1 MRFILLILSIA
12 LASCSGPGSSQEYL
26 FFLHNKYLELEGEK
40 GFHHEYGRV
49 EYDAIINTFRN
60 DGFTIISEIRPRDTD
75 ARAYAKKVVH
85 EIDSLI
91 DDGVDPSKITVVGTS
106 KGGYIAMYASSFL
119 KNKDVNFVFV
129 GCCDTVEMPQI
140 PDFDFYGN
148 ILSIYEASDSFATSC
163 VKIMDKFKSN
173 MPRYEEVQL
182 NTGLKHGFLYKAL
195 PDWMEPAMAW
205 ARKREIK
212 TPVLTTLID
221 SVLKGKTGELPFNGI
236 VLISQNN
243 RRIYGKALG
252 YADIATQQSLNLT
265 DQVVIGSLSKQI
277 SSVLALREYEK
288 GTLRLDDPVG
298 KYVTTLK
305 QPWKDSVTIGHLMSH
320 THGIKDTSAPLVWP
334 AGSKMEYGNIGF
346 ILLGKVL
353 EKVSGKTIAQLSTE
367 LFALAGMRHSTCP
380 GEEKDSH
387 RATGHS
393 QNSDG
398 SIVATGG
405 SSTPYP
411 AHFVPAGGFV
421 STAIDLTAWNHALH
435 HGKLLADSTYK
446 LMTTL
451 KPNAVRTHPTLETMD
466 YGYGIQ
472 MKRGMIGHSGYAPG
486 YVSLNFYFPA
496 SRTSVV
502 VLNNLAASEISKA
515 YDYHVR
521 VLKAVEGYLK

>member
-1 MRFILLILSIA
+1 MNYLLLIISAFLI
-12 LASCSGPGSSQEYL
+12 SCSGSGNSQEYL

-49 EYDAIINTFRN
+49 EYDAIVNAFRN
-60 DGFTIISEIRPRDTD
+60 DGFTVISEVRPRDTD
-75 ARAYAKKVVH
+75 ARTYAKKVVVH

-106 KGGYIAMYASSFL
+106 KGGYVAMYTSSYL

-148 ILSIYEASDSFATSC
+148 VLSIYEASDSFATSC
-163 VKIMDKFKSN
+163 IKVMDRFKAN

-195 PDWMEPAMAW
+195 PDWIEPAMAW
-205 ARKREIK
+205 ARKRELK
-212 TPVLTTLID
+212 TPGLTTLLD

-236 VLISQNN
+236 VLVTQNN
-243 RRIYGKALG
+243 RTIYGKALG
-252 YADIATQQSLNLT
+252 YADIATQRSLNLT
-265 DQVVIGSLSKQI
+265 DQVIIGSLSKQI
-277 SSVLALREYEK
+277 SAVLALREYEK
-288 GTLRLDDPVG
+288 GTLHLDDPVG
-298 KYVTTLK
+298 KYVSTLT

-320 THGIKDTSAPLVWP
+320 THGIKDLNAPLAWP
-334 AGSKMEYGNIGF
+334 AGSKLEYGNVGF
-346 ILLGKVL
+346 VLLRDVI
-353 EKVSGKTIAQLSTE
+353 EKASGKTLAELSTE
-367 LFALAGMRHSTCP
+367 LFVLAGMRHSTYP
-380 GEEKDSH
+380 GLDKDSH

-393 QNSDG
+393 QTDDG
-398 SIVATGG
+398 SIVAEHGTIPG
-405 SSTPYP
+405 S
-411 AHFVPAGGFV
+411 FVAAGGFV
-421 STAIDLTAWNHALH
+421 STAIDLTAWNYALH
-435 HGKLLADSTYK
+435 HGKLLRDSTYK
-446 LMTTL
+446 LMTTM
-451 KPNAVRTHPTLETMD
+451 KPNAVRTHPTFEPMD

-502 VLNNLAASEISKA
+502 VLNNLAANDIKLA
-515 YDYHVR
+515 YEYHTR
-521 VLKAVEGYLK
+521 VLRAVEGYLSR